1 MTTIITNTHKRIAM
15 ALAFAGLLSACKV
28 GKNYQRP
35 ELPLPQQFRSADTVN
50 AVSFADT
57 NSIADI
63 EWKEFFTDPALQALI
78 SKGITYNN
86 NLQAAIKRM
95 DMAQQQVKQAKLLQL
110 PEVNLQ
116 VQGSINR
123 PSDNSLNGLSVGSF
137 LGKSYVENYVAS
149 LNFSWE
155 ADIWGRIRRQQE
167 VTIGLYLQ
175 QQEAVKAVQTQL
187 ISDIAQ
193 GYYNLL
199 MLDKQLEITK
209 NNLLLNDSL
218 VLATRALRDG
228 GSVTTLAVQQV
239 ESQRQATALM
249 IPQLEE
255 SIALQ
260 ENALQLLTGQ
270 TPGAIEGRSSLSQL
284 TLRDQLSTGLPVA
297 MVSRRP
303 DVRSSELALTV
314 ANARVGVQQANMY
327 PALNITAGGG
337 LESFKASN
345 WFSIPNS
352 LFGLATGTI
361 LQPLFNRRNL
371 KTQYEIAKLE
381 REEAVMNFRQ
391 SVLQASSEVSNA
403 LVRTAKLKEQRSIA
417 DAQVDTL
424 RQAVQNAQ
432 LLFKSD
438 MANYL
443 EVITAQTNALQAELN
458 VATIQR
464 SQLGATVELYRSLG
478 GGYK

>member
-1 MTTIITNTHKRIAM
+1 
-15 ALAFAGLLSACKV
+15 
-28 GKNYQRP
+28 
-35 ELPLPQQFRSADTVN
+35 
-50 AVSFADT
+50 VSFADT

-110 PEVNLQ
+110 PDVNLQ
-116 VQGSINR
+116 LQGSINR
-123 PSDNSLNGLSVGSF
+123 PSDNSLNGLSVGTF

-345 WFSIPNS
+345 
-352 LFGLATGTI
+352 
-361 LQPLFNRRNL
+361 
-371 KTQYEIAKLE
+371 
-381 REEAVMNFRQ
+381 
-391 SVLQASSEVSNA
+391 
-403 LVRTAKLKEQRSIA
+403 
-417 DAQVDTL
+417 
-424 RQAVQNAQ
+424 
-432 LLFKSD
+432 
-438 MANYL
+438 
-443 EVITAQTNALQAELN
+443 
-458 VATIQR
+458 
-464 SQLGATVELYRSLG
+464 
-478 GGYK
+478 

>member
-1 MTTIITNTHKRIAM
+1 MTTINTKLYKSIAV
-15 ALAFAGLLSACKV
+15 ALAFAGFLSACKV

-35 ELPLPQQFRSADTVN
+35 ELPLPQQFIAADSAN
-50 AVSFADT
+50 AVSYADT
-57 NSIADI
+57 SSIADI
-63 EWKEFFTDPALQALI
+63 QWKEFFTDPALQGLI

-95 DMAQQQVKQAKLLQL
+95 DQAQQQVRQAKLLQL
-110 PEVNLQ
+110 PDVNLQ
-116 VQGSINR
+116 IQGSINR
-123 PSDNSLNGLSVGSF
+123 PSDNSLNGLSVGTF
-137 LGKSYVENYVAS
+137 LGKSYVENYVTS

-155 ADIWGRIRRQQE
+155 ADIWGKIRRQQE
-167 VTIGLYLQ
+167 VTIASYLQ

-239 ESQRQATALM
+239 ESQRQATALL

-255 SIALQ
+255 SIVLQ

-270 TPGAIEGRSSLSQL
+270 NPGTIEGRSTLSQQ
-284 TLRDQLSTGLPVA
+284 TLREQLSAGLPIA

-303 DVRSSELALTV
+303 DVRSSEMALTV
-314 ANARVGVQQANMY
+314 ANARVGLQQANMY

-345 WFSIPNS
+345 WWSVPNS
-352 LFGLATGTI
+352 LFGLATGTL
-361 LQPLFNRRNL
+361 LQPIFNRRNL
-371 KTQYEIAKLE
+371 KTNYEVAKSQ
-381 REEAVMNFRQ
+381 RDEAVANFRQ
-391 SVLQASSEVSNA
+391 SVLQATSEVSNA
-403 LVRTAKLKEQRSIA
+403 LTRTVKLKEQRVIA

-424 RQAVQNAQ
+424 RSAVQNAQ

-464 SQLGATVELYRSLG
+464 SQLGVVVELYRSLG